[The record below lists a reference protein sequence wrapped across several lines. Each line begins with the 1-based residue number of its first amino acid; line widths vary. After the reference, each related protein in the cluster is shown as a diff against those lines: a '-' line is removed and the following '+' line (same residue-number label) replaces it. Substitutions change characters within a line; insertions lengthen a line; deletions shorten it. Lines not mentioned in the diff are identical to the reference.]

1 MNEVKRWLK
10 SAWVLK
16 KQIEANMDEITAL
29 RTLACRV
36 TPMYKES
43 LGGSKENRTE
53 NTVAR
58 IVDLESDIR
67 RDTEKLV
74 RRVEEIRTAIERID
88 DERCRVVLTKRYL
101 TYMKWENIASEMH
114 YSVKQ
119 IFRFHEKAL
128 RRIKI
133 TVK

>member
-53 NTVAR
+53 STVAR
-58 IVDLESDIR
+58 IVDLEADIR

-88 DERCRVVLTKRYL
+88 DEVCRVVLTKRYL
-101 TYMKWENIASEMH
+101 TYMKWENIAYEMN

-128 RRIKI
+128 RKI
-133 TVK
+133 RKRA